1 MTVFR
6 FEDLVVW
13 QRSKSLAVA
22 VHRVTEQGR
31 FAHNFGSRDQ
41 VQRASISV
49 LSNIAEGF
57 ERETRAEFARFLM
70 IAKGSAG
77 EVRSQLL
84 AVELGYLTDDSASP
98 LIGMSVEVTRM
109 LVALRKSL
117 RGPNHA

>member
-31 FAHNFGSRDQ
+31 FARNFGLRDQ

-49 LSNIAEGF
+49 MSNIAEGF

-117 RGPNHA
+117 RRPNHA